1 MHRIGRVWEQVVS
14 LDNLYAAYGK
24 ARKGKRRRPDVAE
37 FSLNLEQNL
46 SVLQQELV
54 TGTYSPGAYRQFTVY
69 ERKPRLIAV
78 APFRDRV
85 VHHAVMGY

>member
-37 FSLNLEQNL
+37 FSLNLEQDL
-46 SVLQQELV
+46 C
-54 TGTYSPGAYRQFTVY
+54 
-69 ERKPRLIAV
+69 
-78 APFRDRV
+78 
-85 VHHAVMGY
+85 GY